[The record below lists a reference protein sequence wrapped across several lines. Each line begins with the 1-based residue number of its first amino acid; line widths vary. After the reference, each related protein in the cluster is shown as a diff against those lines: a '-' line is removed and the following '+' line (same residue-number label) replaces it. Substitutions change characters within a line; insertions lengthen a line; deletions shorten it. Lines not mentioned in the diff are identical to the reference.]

1 MHWPGASVHL
11 SYTLMHQNIGQAL
24 SHCCVVVVI
33 KLVYTQDGAKAAGLR
48 YTVHCVPALSSL
60 C

>member
-11 SYTLMHQNIGQAL
+11 SYILMHQSIRQAL
-24 SHCCVVVVI
+24 SHRCVVIVI

-48 YTVHCVPALSSL
+48 YTVHCVPTLNPL

>member
-1 MHWPGASVHL
+1 MYRPGASVHL
-11 SYTLMHQNIGQAL
+11 SYILMHQNIGQAL
-24 SHCCVVVVI
+24 SHRCVVVVI

-48 YTVHCVPALSSL
+48 YTIHCVPELSPL